1 MKYKLIK
8 TTINVKTH
16 AVYQTI
22 DICNNDEELT
32 RYQYYAIHIK
42 LFTMTEETALK
53 IAEEEGGECLVE
65 IFKIMF
71 EDGYTPEQALDI
83 WNLLPEN
90 N

>member
-1 MKYKLIK
+1 
-8 TTINVKTH
+8 
-16 AVYQTI
+16 
-22 DICNNDEELT
+22 
-32 RYQYYAIHIK
+32 
-42 LFTMTEETALK
+42 MTEEAALK
-53 IAEEEGGECLVE
+53 IAEKEGGESLVE